1 MYIAGQAEM
10 QLLDQ
15 HTIEKLGLPGTVLM
29 ENAGAA
35 VAMEIMKDFP
45 NKGTKIL
52 VLAGSG
58 NNGGDGF
65 VIARRLYDA
74 GYDVRLMCC
83 VGEEKIKGD
92 ARVHYNVYQNRMLP
106 VGECKTAYIKWADVL
121 VDALLGTGGRGK
133 VREPFHSVI
142 KEVNGAGKFVYA
154 VDIPS
159 GVNVDTGEVVDL
171 AVLANK
177 TVTLVL
183 PKKGFYL
190 QQGPQYVGEITCV
203 DISVPPSLVEELQL
217 ALPKLIDEGMVRE
230 ALPKRLAHGHKGT
243 FGHVLVV
250 GGCRQYVGAP
260 IYTAKAAFYSG
271 AGLVTLAVPESIY
284 PMAATQAPECLLLPL
299 RDEGGAISASAFTDD
314 MIDFSSFNVVAFG
327 PGLGRQTDGTSLLRH
342 ILKRLTGQTL
352 IIDADGLYFSRTLLK
367 ELAAYKGHVVFTP
380 HPGEMSFLT
389 GQSVME
395 IEKSRLKIAE
405 HFAKEHGILLVLKG
419 HRSIVTTPAG
429 EQWINSYGNDAL
441 GKGGSG
447 DVLTGLI
454 ASFIAQ
460 GASAKEAVIAASYYH
475 GNAAEHLGKQ
485 WSTYGVTPLDLIEYI
500 RKTL

>member
-15 HTIEKLGLPGTVLM
+15 YTIEKLRLPGAVLM

-45 NKGTKIL
+45 DKGTKIL

-74 GYDVRLMCC
+74 GYDVKLMCC
-83 VGEEKIKGD
+83 VGEEKVKGD
-92 ARVHYNVYQNRMLP
+92 ARLHYNVYQNRELP
-106 VGECKTAYIKWADVL
+106 MVECNAAYIQWADVM
-121 VDALLGTGGRGK
+121 VDALLGTGGKGS
-133 VREPFHSVI
+133 VREPFRSLI
-142 KEVNGAGKFVYA
+142 KKVNGAGKFVYA
-154 VDIPS
+154 VDLPS
-159 GVNVDTGEVVDL
+159 GVNADTGEVVDL
-171 AVLANK
+171 AVQANK
-177 TVTLVL
+177 TVTFVL

-190 QQGPQYVGEITCV
+190 QQGPHYVGEITCV
-203 DISVPPSLVEELQL
+203 DISVPPSLVEELQF
-217 ALPKLIDEGMVRE
+217 ALPKLIDEDMARE
-230 ALPKRLAHGHKGT
+230 ALPKRPAHGHKGT

-260 IYTAKAAFYSG
+260 IYTAKAAFHSG

-284 PMAATQAPECLLLPL
+284 PLAAVQASECLLLPL
-299 RDEGGAISASAFTDD
+299 QDEGGAISASAFTED

-327 PGLGRQTDGTSLLRH
+327 PGLGRQMDGASLLGQVM
-342 ILKRLTGQTL
+342 KRLTGQTL
-352 IIDADGLYFSRTLLK
+352 IIDADGLYFSRDILK
-367 ELAAYKGHVVFTP
+367 ELTAYKGHVVFTP
-380 HPGEMSFLT
+380 HPGEMSSLT

-395 IEKSRLKIAE
+395 IEKSRLETAE
-405 HFAKEHGILLVLKG
+405 RFAKEHGISLVLKG
-419 HRSIVTTPAG
+419 HRPIITTPAG
-429 EQWINSYGNDAL
+429 EQFINPLGNDAL

-460 GASAKEAVIAASYYH
+460 GALTKEAVIAASYYH
-475 GNAAEHLGKQ
+475 ANAAEHLGKE

-500 RKTL
+500 RKNL